1 MNTISFFV
9 FAYGVEREP
18 QGTQRQAQSSQ
29 RILRELCENPC
40 LPSGRFVTFVVKNK
54 TFISK

>member
-40 LPSGRFVTFVVKNK
+40 LPSGRFVTFVVKN
-54 TFISK
+54 